1 MAATTLFS
9 WGKRSPPAD
18 RVLISNSKPST
29 LWEKLSHGEVT
40 TLLPPPPPFF
50 EISSKQFIAFLLWE
64 QIENYVGPCMYPFG
78 YPTGRV
84 LARFPACTA
93 VGDKQLSSR
102 FSPPSTASFANA
114 VADNRY
120 NHTKEHERRTEFALC
135 WNITKAVQKK
145 KTNLQCHGPHL
156 VDRKGARRMRA
167 EPYGTD
173 GSDRVS

>member
-1 MAATTLFS
+1 ML
-9 WGKRSPPAD
+9 
-18 RVLISNSKPST
+18 
-29 LWEKLSHGEVT
+29 
-40 TLLPPPPPFF
+40 FF

-64 QIENYVGPCMYPFG
+64 QIEKYVGPCMNPFG

-93 VGDKQLSSR
+93 VGARQLSSR

-135 WNITKAVQKK
+135 WNITKAVQEKK
-145 KTNLQCHGPHL
+145 QTFSVRPRS
-156 VDRKGARRMRA
+156 VSSERA
-167 EPYGTD
+167 VPGLIPGGLER
-173 GSDRVS
+173 SVSKPSPR